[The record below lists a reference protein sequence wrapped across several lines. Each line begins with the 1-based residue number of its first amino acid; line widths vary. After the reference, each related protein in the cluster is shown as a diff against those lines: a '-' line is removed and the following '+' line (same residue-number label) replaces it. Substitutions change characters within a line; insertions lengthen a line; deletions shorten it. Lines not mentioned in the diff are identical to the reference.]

1 MSPISLA
8 RGVLRT
14 ECSTSPSR
22 RRSAVRAG
30 TAIDLRTT
38 RANSRCPTRRTKW
51 AALKDRTERRGPVS
65 VTVRLPENGLDLA
78 RRVLASRIHD
88 VSEAKDGWCTVVVRY
103 HDIESVRQLLRFGD
117 HIEVLTPAAA
127 RERIG
132 QLATIPAERHST
144 PAG

>member
-1 MSPISLA
+1 M
-8 RGVLRT
+8 
-14 ECSTSPSR
+14 
-22 RRSAVRAG
+22 
-30 TAIDLRTT
+30 
-38 RANSRCPTRRTKW
+38 
-51 AALKDRTERRGPVS
+51 S